1 MGIFQFQCCGVDNW
15 NDWSKYNSLFQ
26 TAPPVFNSPDHNSNS
41 RPDFNKDPQPVD
53 KRRVPKSCCQAGS
66 KLVIQFW
73 KELKTQL
80 RLLPK
85 NFFVTFC
92 QKKWLEASLFKKK
105 KLSISFLQKECV
117 QDPTSSNGLNPQGCF
132 QMVLNEINKHE
143 SIIGSVAIVIAAVM
157 VSIST
162 YFPSNT

>member
-26 TAPPVFNSPDHNSNS
+26 TAPPVFDSPDPSSNS

-73 KELKTQL
+73 KELKAQL

-92 QKKWLEASLFKKK
+92 QKKVTGSFTFQKKK
-105 KLSISFLQKECV
+105 KNFRFRFCRRSVCKIQLHPMVWILKVASRWYLMKLTNTNQSLEVLQ
-117 QDPTSSNGLNPQGCF
+117 L
-132 QMVLNEINKHE
+132 
-143 SIIGSVAIVIAAVM
+143 
-157 VSIST
+157 
-162 YFPSNT
+162 

>member
-80 RLLPK
+80 RVLPK

-92 QKKWLEASLFKKK
+92 QKKWLEASLSKKKK
-105 KLSISFLQKECV
+105 KLSIFFCRRNVCKIQLHPMVWILKVASRWYLMKLTNTNQSLEVLQ
-117 QDPTSSNGLNPQGCF
+117 L
-132 QMVLNEINKHE
+132 
-143 SIIGSVAIVIAAVM
+143 
-157 VSIST
+157 
-162 YFPSNT
+162 

>member
-26 TAPPVFNSPDHNSNS
+26 TAPPVFNSPDQSSNS

-80 RLLPK
+80 RVLPK

-92 QKKWLEASLFKKK
+92 QKKVTGSFTFKKK
-105 KLSISFLQKECV
+105 TFDFVFAEGVCARSNFIQWFE
-117 QDPTSSNGLNPQGCF
+117 SSRLLPDG
-132 QMVLNEINKHE
+132 
-143 SIIGSVAIVIAAVM
+143 
-157 VSIST
+157 T
-162 YFPSNT
+162 

>member
-1 MGIFQFQCCGVDNW
+1 MYVKNSNVFFFQFQCCGVDNW

-66 KLVIQFW
+66 KL
-73 KELKTQL
+73 
-80 RLLPK
+80 
-85 NFFVTFC
+85 
-92 QKKWLEASLFKKK
+92 
-105 KLSISFLQKECV
+105 KECV

-157 VSIST
+157 LINAIISIYMATCGYVT
-162 YFPSNT
+162 YQTETRPKRRHYQQPPY

>member
-1 MGIFQFQCCGVDNW
+1 MIFTTPFDVVLE
-15 NDWSKYNSLFQ
+15 SLS
-26 TAPPVFNSPDHNSNS
+26 VF
-41 RPDFNKDPQPVD
+41 
-53 KRRVPKSCCQAGS
+53 
-66 KLVIQFW
+66 W
-73 KELKTQL
+73 T
-80 RLLPK
+80 
-85 NFFVTFC
+85 
-92 QKKWLEASLFKKK
+92 